1 MCCNFTKLKETENGL
16 LIYMPNCKNYQLSF
30 NNLHFCLTAVELET
44 FKEYLQKIDISYWEK
59 EYEHSIYSK
68 KIPIPTLQK
77 NFMILINRFE
87 LFELQSLMDFN
98 KKRNGFIDYKDF
110 EGNFNLN

>member
-1 MCCNFTKLKETENGL
+1 MHFSLTTEELK
-16 LIYMPNCKNYQLSF
+16 
-30 NNLHFCLTAVELET
+30 T

-59 EYEHSIYSK
+59 EYENSIYSK

-87 LFELQSLMDFN
+87 LFELQSLMDFD
-98 KKRNGFIDYKDF
+98 KKKNGFINYTDF